1 MTPIWDDPLGPVIR
15 ETLQASR
22 TDCPDAG
29 TIAAY
34 AERALTSSERRGVE
48 QHLSNCSRCRETLLL
63 MDRAETGTATENGT
77 VTVFQKAKK
86 RGSPL
91 YRWPWLAAAAAAG
104 LATVIWLKLPP
115 SDVRAPEVAQF
126 ATRDQPPSGVAEAP
140 KPSEQADA
148 NQATAEADSAEVVPP
163 VPPSGAPVA
172 GVAAPPSHAERRAF
186 GERQKPL
193 DALRD
198 ERKLEEAEQRR
209 ARADKT
215 PPASE
220 APVPAAPSTREPAP
234 QRESIATDAT
244 ALMARQ
250 NREYMIAAGPK
261 ARAEVAG
268 AAPAITWRVWTSGVV
283 ERSANGGA
291 TWTREAGVDALGA
304 RAVVS
309 PTADVCWI
317 VGDNG
322 LILRFETGRGWTRVT
337 PPAQIGFVAIEASDV
352 RNATITAADTRR
364 FTTTDGG
371 QTWK

>member
-1 MTPIWDDPLGPVIR
+1 VRPDRDDPLGPVIR

-22 TDCPDAG
+22 TDCPDVG

-34 AERALTSSERRGVE
+34 AERALTSAERRGVE
-48 QHLSNCSRCRETLLL
+48 RHLSNCSRCRETLLL
-63 MDRAETGTATENGT
+63 MDRAETGTAT
-77 VTVFQKAKK
+77 VLQKPEKG
-86 RGSPL
+86 GSPL

-115 SDVRAPEVAQF
+115 SDVRAPEVAQIVVPDL
-126 ATRDQPPSGVAEAP
+126 AKEKADQPPSVVAGAP

-148 NQATAEADSAEVVPP
+148 NKAPAPSRRATQPTATVPQGREQQAVAEADRFADKRS
-163 VPPSGAPVA
+163 
-172 GVAAPPSHAERRAF
+172 
-186 GERQKPL
+186 
-193 DALRD
+193 D
-198 ERKLEEAEQRR
+198 ERKLEEFGERRR
-209 ARADKT
+209 AK
-215 PPASE
+215 SS
-220 APVPAAPSTREPAP
+220 PAAPPATETPAAIAAPPPAP
-234 QRESIATDAT
+234 PLPTAKVDSSARDTASAT
-244 ALMARQ
+244 LMARQ

-261 ARAEVAG
+261 ARAEA
-268 AAPAITWRVWTSGVV
+268 AADAPAITWRVWASGVV
-283 ERSANGGA
+283 ERSADGGA

-322 LILRFETGRGWTRVT
+322 LILRFEAGRRWTRVA
-337 PPAQIGFVAIEASDV
+337 PPAQIAFVAIEASDG

-371 QTWK
+371 ATWK